1 MRASWATT
9 PTPSKPILWSLP
21 VSKQALPLEDAYLAL
36 HATFSALECAEM
48 PSLIPSPLSSALL
61 AELGQPPRTE
71 AEMLLFFCCPVEDSA
86 SLDLIG
92 WLCAY
97 DADCRVF
104 WSDRERSLI
113 CAGLGVALQLSGE
126 QPEPV
131 LQKVRSFLCDAP
143 PTLRFFGGQA
153 FDLERPLPSAWSAFS
168 PVQWTLPRV
177 MLTKEGGQYSLALA
191 LALAPDTDRIK
202 QIAVQ
207 RRLIDE
213 EGLLSP
219 PRSCVPPAFSAYRA
233 ISRQDTPILPLW
245 KDTIKRAKDSF
256 AQGSLEK
263 IVLARQT
270 TLRLRSQCPSQHNEA
285 SHPLHNEASHP
296 LHNEASHP
304 LHNEVSHPLHNEAS
318 HPLHNEAASCA
329 ACEPTS
335 DVVLSDSNAPFA
347 LLAALRAQAAD
358 SYVFAFQPT
367 RHTVFLGASP
377 ERLYARQ
384 GELLFSEALA
394 GTRPRRS
401 DPTQDQ
407 RLGEELLAS
416 PKDRYEQLLV
426 LRSLRERFG
435 LLCHALAE
443 IPAPALRKLKYVQH
457 LWTPIQGHLHAEVDD
472 TSILR
477 ALHPTPAVGGRPSVM
492 ALSLLRE
499 FERFGRG
506 WYAAP
511 VGWMGAQGAEFA
523 VAIRSA
529 LLAQE
534 QLLLFTGAG
543 IVPDSDAETEW
554 QELEQKLKTFWEFV
568 DCAPDPMPPTKTDPM
583 PSIETDLMPP
593 ISTPCGPRSL

>member
-1 MRASWATT
+1 MRASWTT
-9 PTPSKPILWSLP
+9 ASTPSKPILWSLP
-21 VSKQALPLEDAYLAL
+21 ISKQALPLRDAYQAL
-36 HATFSALECAEM
+36 HATLSALECAEM
-48 PSLIPSPLSSALL
+48 PSWVPLPFSSALL
-61 AELGQPPRTE
+61 AELAQPLRTE
-71 AEMLLFFCCPVEDSA
+71 AEMLLFFCCPVEYSA

-104 WSDRERSLI
+104 WSDRERALS
-113 CAGLGVALQLSGE
+113 CAGLGAALQFSGE
-126 QPEPV
+126 QAEPV

-153 FDLERPLPSAWSAFS
+153 FDLERPLPPAWSAFS

-177 MLTKEGGQYSLALA
+177 TLTKEGDQLSLALA
-191 LALAPDTDRIK
+191 LHLAPDTDRIK
-202 QIAVQ
+202 QIATQ
-207 RRLIDE
+207 RRSIDE

-219 PRSCVPPAFSAYRA
+219 PRSCVPPVFSAYRA

-256 AQGSLEK
+256 AQGTLEK
-263 IVLARQT
+263 IVLARET
-270 TLRLRSQCPSQHNEA
+270 TLRLRSQRPSQHNEA
-285 SHPLHNEASHP
+285 SHPPHNEALHP
-296 LHNEASHP
+296 LRTSSAT
-304 LHNEVSHPLHNEAS
+304 
-318 HPLHNEAASCA
+318 SCA

-335 DVVLSDSNAPFA
+335 DVFLSDTNIPFA

-384 GELLFSEALA
+384 GDLLFSEALA

-401 DPTQDQ
+401 ELAQDQ

-426 LRSLRERFG
+426 IRSLRERFG

-443 IPAPALRKLKYVQH
+443 IPAPTLRKLKYVQH
-457 LWTPIQGHLHAEVDD
+457 LWTPIQGHLRKDVDD

-477 ALHPTPAVGGRPSVM
+477 ALHPTPAVGGRPSAM

-529 LLAQE
+529 LLAQD

-568 DCAPDPMPPTKTDPM
+568 DCTPDPMPLT
-583 PSIETDLMPP
+583 
-593 ISTPCGPRSL
+593 